1 MKENGIDGEMETS
14 EAAEALLRTSQSSKE
29 LDRLNKEV
37 QDVVNSVRESSKQK
51 KKRVKQEAQAQKKLN
66 EDQALVEIKDAISR
80 GEYRQ
85 ASRLAVDITAEGK
98 DVKPIL
104 EKARSELLTENAKSN
119 LSRTEKKQ
127 TKRFINVATNGAKNF
142 GRMKQK
148 YGDKRRN
155 IRLEESLEKKLD
167 EFNLT
172 LGKKK
177 RWGAKE
183 ETRTSAIEPSEP
195 APTASL
201 NSVKKSKDL
210 SSTSRKNIKP
220 FKGEGYD
227 GKSKKFKSKEEA
239 QRAANDILSKNIPC
253 TLSLNFDLFSGLK
266 DTCQRIFII
275 DFI

>member
-1 MKENGIDGEMETS
+1 MLNKIMKENGIDGEMETS

-167 EFNLT
+167 
-172 LGKKK
+172 
-177 RWGAKE
+177 
-183 ETRTSAIEPSEP
+183 
-195 APTASL
+195 
-201 NSVKKSKDL
+201 
-210 SSTSRKNIKP
+210 
-220 FKGEGYD
+220 
-227 GKSKKFKSKEEA
+227 
-239 QRAANDILSKNIPC
+239 
-253 TLSLNFDLFSGLK
+253 
-266 DTCQRIFII
+266 
-275 DFI
+275 